1 MLIFA
6 LITSGG
12 WLSVP
17 LNATCYCCMI
27 LIFNN
32 YSKKK
37 VRFGYEGGVGYNYLI
52 SNTRK
57 WNNRFN
63 NFFFNSKRLVITT
76 EF

>member
-17 LNATCYCCMI
+17 LNATCYCCMV

-37 VRFGYEGGVGYNYLI
+37 CALGMRWELAITISYPTRANGIIVLI
-52 SNTRK
+52 I
-57 WNNRFN
+57 
-63 NFFFNSKRLVITT
+63 FFNFKRLVITT